1 MADSSGESVAAS
13 GDGVLIDWTSI
24 RRLARRFDRTGDDV
38 TALLRASSP
47 LATTSGL
54 VGGDEEGRAFAEWYA
69 DGYDSLAD
77 AMRRIADKSFTS
89 AAGLRDFDALWD
101 YLELHIIS
109 TLPAIPDLPGPPVP
123 EAPPRQEGA

>member
-1 MADSSGESVAAS
+1 MADLSGEAD

-24 RRLARRFDRTGDDV
+24 RKLARLFDQTGDDV

-47 LATTSGL
+47 LATTSDL
-54 VGGDEEGRAFAEWYA
+54 VGGDEEGHTFAEWYA

-77 AMRRIADKSFTS
+77 AMRRIAGKSFTS

-101 YLELHIIS
+101 YLELRIIA
-109 TLPAIPDLPGPPVP
+109 TLPEIPDVP
-123 EAPPRQEGA
+123 RLAVPQAPPRGEGA

>member
-1 MADSSGESVAAS
+1 MADLSGEPG

-38 TALLRASSP
+38 VGLLRASSS
-47 LATTSGL
+47 LATTSDL
-54 VGGDEEGRAFAEWYA
+54 VGGDEEGRVFAEWYA

-77 AMRRIADKSFTS
+77 ALRRIADKSFTS

-101 YLELHIIS
+101 YLELRIIS
-109 TLPAIPDLPGPPVP
+109 TLPEIPDVPAPPVP
-123 EAPPRQEGA
+123 QAPPRREGA